1 MTSDSRLQTIFEKDA
16 KLRSIL
22 RARVNGKIKWF
33 NNSKG
38 YGFVEKLGPAAE
50 DIFVHY
56 SAIQGDGFKTL
67 EEGQYVEFEITQGP
81 KGPQAEK
88 ITKVDGPPDE
98 TPDELQPEKLSSE
111 DDQLALALIDGRVR
125 LVSLTP
131 DGEYRFID
139 AAQTL
144 HSILYVVASETIAFQ
159 RAVEEFESLIN
170 DPKVKEQDCQSF
182 FERNPDFILN
192 DEYRQAHAH
201 LSLGNNEGEQLIP
214 DFVLEPINQNALCDL
229 MELKLPTA
237 QAFVLKKSRMR
248 FSAAVLEA
256 CAQLRV
262 YNRYFDE
269 EHNRKNFEDA
279 YPGLRAFKP
288 KMFVI
293 IGLQGNV
300 DPFARR
306 DMQNDLPNL
315 VLHTYDEVLARMK
328 WKVDAMKKGKIRA

>member
-1 MTSDSRLQTIFEKDA
+1 MSRLTG
-16 KLRSIL
+16 R
-22 RARVNGKIKWF
+22 IKWC

-38 YGFVEKLGPAAE
+38 YGFIEKLSPDSE
-50 DIFVHY
+50 DIFIHY
-56 SAIQGDGFKTL
+56 SAIQGDGFKTV

-88 ITKVDGPPDE
+88 IIKLSGKPEDE
-98 TPDELQPEKLSSE
+98 PQPENVLSE
-111 DDQLALALIDGRVR
+111 DDQLALALIDDKIR
-125 LVSLTP
+125 LVSISP

-139 AAQTL
+139 AAQNL
-144 HSILYVVASETIAFQ
+144 HNILYVVVSETMALQ

-170 DPKVKEQDCQSF
+170 DPKVKEQEFQDF

-192 DEYRQAHAH
+192 DEYKEAHPH
-201 LSLGNNEGEQLIP
+201 VVLTSNDGEQMIP
-214 DFVLEPINQNALCDL
+214 DFVLEPTDQSLLCDL
-229 MELKLPTA
+229 LELKLPSA
-237 QAFVLKKSRMR
+237 QVFVLKKNRMR

-256 CAQLRV
+256 AAQLRA

-269 EHNRKNFEDA
+269 EKNRQTFEET

-293 IGLQGNV
+293 IGRQGKIN
-300 DPFARR
+300 PITRR
-306 DMQNDLPNL
+306 DMQTDLPNL
-315 VLHTYDEVLARMK
+315 ILHTYDEVLVRMK